1 VDTQAEDKLG
11 VEGAWFVIVT
21 AETDE
26 TSPDAVAL
34 SMLVTALE
42 DGLLTFALTPL
53 GVSVVVGARSQD
65 EATVLG
71 ARLVAVGKALGA
83 RRVAGRLTD
92 KIEEAI
98 PAARPAAKE
107 DGGG

>member
-1 VDTQAEDKLG
+1 MDTQTEDKL
-11 VEGAWFVIVT
+11 VPEEAWFAIVT

-34 SMLVTALE
+34 SMLATALE
-42 DGLLTFALTPL
+42 DGLVTFALTPL
-53 GVSVVVGARSQD
+53 GVSVVVGARSQVD
-65 EATVLG
+65 ASRLG

-92 KIEEAI
+92 NMEEAM
-98 PAARPAAKE
+98 PAVRRVAKE
-107 DGGG
+107 DDGG